1 MFLCIEYHAFMIHRY
16 DKETAALRALSHPAR
31 QDILDLLARQPA
43 TSTMVAQALSSNTG
57 VASYHLRELGKAGLI
72 ERDAER
78 SYGRRLY
85 WRLAAVDSRFA
96 DPSESEQPVLARA
109 AIDLILARFT
119 ASVHRYLDRTDLP
132 TEWREASLFSRSVV
146 ALAPAELAELH
157 AEYLAL
163 VQRWTVP
170 RETPSGA
177 RPVRLAMFAFPD
189 EPEPREVTS

>member
-1 MFLCIEYHAFMIHRY
+1 MEHGY
-16 DKETAALRALSHPAR
+16 DRETAVLRALSHPAR
-31 QDILDLLARQPA
+31 QEILDLLARQPA
-43 TSTMVAQALSSNTG
+43 TSTMVARALSSNTG

-72 ERDAER
+72 ERDADR
-78 SYGRRLY
+78 SHGRRLY
-85 WRLAAVDSRFA
+85 WRLAAADVSFA
-96 DPSESEQPVLARA
+96 DPSESDQPVLARA

-132 TEWREASLFSRSVV
+132 SEWREASLFSRSVV
-146 ALAPAELAELH
+146 ALGSAELAELN

-170 RETPSGA
+170 RDARSDA

-189 EPEPREVTS
+189 EPAAREVTS